1 MLNPSKKRKF
11 FVFTASLLITV
22 FVGYFSWS
30 AIASVGGDFVNKILS
45 YTDKIGA
52 KIFTA
57 SILLNNNQLT
67 NLTLVPTEEATGDL
81 AESEDFKETEEFNQ
95 PVLQEKSTQDI
106 LDDIQEK
113 LDIISQQVQ
122 ELVGS
127 PQDETEE
134 DKVEEEEKDDLN
146 QIVYPK
152 ILISE
157 VQILPIEQRFIK
169 LYNPNNLPVD
179 LTGWYLQ
186 RKTETAD
193 SWSSCVS
200 SVNFEGKTILP
211 GGYFLISRT
220 DNLANIVLNSLT
232 LTENNSLVLKDPNGE
247 ISDIAYTVSP
257 IPDQPSNG
265 GGGGSAPV
273 CETFNNILISE
284 FQVEGETVD
293 DDWVELYN
301 PNDAAACLEGWSIQ
315 KASSTGSVARVK
327 NFANGSLI
335 SAKGYFLVANNNASQ
350 SILNLADM
358 TASGLKL
365 SSEFAGGNTIYLVGK
380 KDEILEGGD
389 PDIIDKVGYGMA
401 RDYENLPALMPNE
414 KNRSTGRIWN
424 EDEQTYFDT
433 DDNSADF
440 EIDTPTPKAQNEK
453 YIEPVPSDIIAPVIT
468 LIGDL
473 EVTITVG
480 DTYADMGATALDET
494 DGYIAADIVVVNSV
508 DVNIVGD
515 YIITYNVSDVAG
527 NNAVEVTRF
536 IHVVAIV
543 PPPPPPTDITPPTG
557 TIIINDG
564 ALYTNSRDVVLT
576 ISATDDLSEVTEMKI
591 ANASSYHDWESYAVS
606 KQWVLPST
614 NGVKT
619 VRIKFKDF
627 VGNETATGIP
637 TTIILDTVAPVI
649 TLNGDSTIN
658 LDVGGT
664 YQEFSATITDINP
677 GSLVIGGDAVDTAI
691 PATFYVTYDTFDL
704 AENSATQVIRTVIVN
719 EIEN

>member
-57 SILLNNNQLT
+57 SILPNNNQLT
-67 NLTLVPTEEATGDL
+67 NLTLVPIEEVTGDL

-157 VQILPIEQRFIK
+157 VQILPIEQRSIK
-169 LYNPNNLPVD
+169 LYNPNSLPVD
-179 LTGWYLQ
+179 LTDWYIQ
-186 RKTETAD
+186 RKTETAS

-200 SVNFEGKTILP
+200 SSNFEGKTIMP

-424 EDEQTYFDT
+424 EDGQTYFDT
-433 DDNSADF
+433 D
-440 EIDTPTPKAQNEK
+440 
-453 YIEPVPSDIIAPVIT
+453 
-468 LIGDL
+468 
-473 EVTITVG
+473 
-480 DTYADMGATALDET
+480 
-494 DGYIAADIVVVNSV
+494 
-508 DVNIVGD
+508 
-515 YIITYNVSDVAG
+515 
-527 NNAVEVTRF
+527 
-536 IHVVAIV
+536 
-543 PPPPPPTDITPPTG
+543 
-557 TIIINDG
+557 
-564 ALYTNSRDVVLT
+564 
-576 ISATDDLSEVTEMKI
+576 
-591 ANASSYHDWESYAVS
+591 
-606 KQWVLPST
+606 
-614 NGVKT
+614 
-619 VRIKFKDF
+619 
-627 VGNETATGIP
+627 
-637 TTIILDTVAPVI
+637 
-649 TLNGDSTIN
+649 
-658 LDVGGT
+658 
-664 YQEFSATITDINP
+664 
-677 GSLVIGGDAVDTAI
+677 
-691 PATFYVTYDTFDL
+691 
-704 AENSATQVIRTVIVN
+704 VIRLILK
-719 EIEN
+719 

>member
-1 MLNPSKKRKF
+1 M
-11 FVFTASLLITV
+11 
-22 FVGYFSWS
+22 
-30 AIASVGGDFVNKILS
+30 
-45 YTDKIGA
+45 
-52 KIFTA
+52 
-57 SILLNNNQLT
+57 
-67 NLTLVPTEEATGDL
+67 
-81 AESEDFKETEEFNQ
+81 
-95 PVLQEKSTQDI
+95 
-106 LDDIQEK
+106 
-113 LDIISQQVQ
+113 
-122 ELVGS
+122 
-127 PQDETEE
+127 
-134 DKVEEEEKDDLN
+134 
-146 QIVYPK
+146 
-152 ILISE
+152 
-157 VQILPIEQRFIK
+157 
-169 LYNPNNLPVD
+169 
-179 LTGWYLQ
+179 
-186 RKTETAD
+186 
-193 SWSSCVS
+193 
-200 SVNFEGKTILP
+200 GKTILAND
-211 GGYFLISRT
+211 YLLISRT
-220 DNLANIVLNSLT
+220 DETADILLDNLT
-232 LTENNSLVLKDPNGE
+232 LTENNSLALKNPNGE
-247 ISDIAYTVSP
+247 ISD
-257 IPDQPSNG
+257 
-265 GGGGSAPV
+265 
-273 CETFNNILISE
+273 
-284 FQVEGETVD
+284 
-293 DDWVELYN
+293 
-301 PNDAAACLEGWSIQ
+301 
-315 KASSTGSVARVK
+315 
-327 NFANGSLI
+327 
-335 SAKGYFLVANNNASQ
+335 
-350 SILNLADM
+350 
-358 TASGLKL
+358 
-365 SSEFAGGNTIYLVGK
+365 
-380 KDEILEGGD
+380 
-389 PDIIDKVGYGMA
+389 KVGYGLA
-401 RDYENLPALMPNE
+401 QDFETVPAESPL
-414 KNRSTGRIWN
+414 SGQSLGRKIG
-424 EDEQTYFDT
+424 ETEQTYFDT